1 LDALKPGNVHRF
13 SDGHGMTLED
23 FITSANVSAEPL
35 TAPDLGLGER
45 IYIAVE
51 ATHEAV
57 GCNTNLGILMLCAPL
72 IQTAYELNRQAGSFH
87 DTLCKTLLNVNAT
100 EMEWLFKAIRLAAP
114 GGLGKSDKHDVSQ
127 TPSADLI
134 EVMTHAADRD
144 QIARQYVTGFTD
156 LFDFA
161 LPRLRNYQERWQS
174 KEWAT
179 TALFLSLLAHFPDTH
194 IRRKS
199 GLYKSVAISLHAAE
213 LLNGMFQVELPEHYQ
228 LRLLQADNEFK
239 REGVNPGTSAD
250 LTVATL
256 FLSYLDTTLQAFEL
270 NTGFAR
276 VRDSRPKEVGI
287 QS

>member
-1 LDALKPGNVHRF
+1 M
-13 SDGHGMTLED
+13 SLED

-35 TAPDLGLGER
+35 TAPELGLGAR
-45 IYIAVE
+45 IYKAVA

-72 IQTAYELNRQAGSFH
+72 IQAVYELNQYAGSFH
-87 DTLCKTLLNVNAT
+87 DTLCKSLLDVDAK
-100 EMEWLFKAIRLAAP
+100 EMAWLFKAIRLAAP
-114 GGLGKSDKHDVSQ
+114 GGLGKSEKHDVSQ

-144 QIARQYVTGFTD
+144 QIARQYVTGFSD

-161 LPRLRNYQERWQS
+161 LPLLRNYQARWHS

-199 GLYKSVAISLHAAE
+199 GLYKAVAISLHATE
-213 LLNGMFQVELPEHYQ
+213 LLNGMFQAELPEHYQ

-250 LTVATL
+250 FTVATL
-256 FLSYLDTTLQAFEL
+256 FLSHLETMLQAFEL